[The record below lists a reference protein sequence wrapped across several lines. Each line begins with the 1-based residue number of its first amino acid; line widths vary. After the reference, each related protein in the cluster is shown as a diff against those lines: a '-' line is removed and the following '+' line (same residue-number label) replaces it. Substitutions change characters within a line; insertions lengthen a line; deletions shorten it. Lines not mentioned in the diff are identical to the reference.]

1 MLKKI
6 SYIVNQEVL
15 EITVWGRVCLIFKF
29 LPNLKLLF
37 AKTVAVIL
45 IVIGCYFK
53 YLG

>member
-15 EITVWGRVCLIFKF
+15 EIIGSRMCLIFKF
-29 LPNLKLLF
+29 STNLKLLF

-45 IVIGCYFK
+45 IVTGYYFK